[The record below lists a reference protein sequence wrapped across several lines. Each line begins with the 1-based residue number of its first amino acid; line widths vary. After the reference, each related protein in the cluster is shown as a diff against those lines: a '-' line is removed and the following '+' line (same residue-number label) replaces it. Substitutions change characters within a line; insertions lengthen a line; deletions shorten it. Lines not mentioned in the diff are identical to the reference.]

1 MARATAHGIRI
12 RGIGTCVP
20 GHRFDNRRDSVDF
33 APEEVRKVTGMA
45 GVERRPVGGDG
56 VCSSDLC
63 TAAAER
69 VLARLGWE
77 PASVELLILITQT
90 PDYFLPQTSSV
101 VHRRLGLGD
110 DCAAFDIG
118 LGCSGYPYGL
128 WTAAALMGPGGPRR
142 ALLLHGDTPA
152 RYSDRSD
159 RSVALLFGDGGSATA
174 LERAA
179 PDEPGGD
186 WSFVLHTDSA
196 GLEDMIIEGGGF
208 RDRFPADPRR
218 HFVRMQGANVFNFTL
233 KRLPP
238 LIRTALDQARTRADE
253 IDYFIL
259 HQSNQFIM
267 KHLAKKAEIPPEKM
281 PIILRDFGNTG
292 GCSIPLTVTQGGLA
306 RPGDRPLRL
315 LLLGYG
321 VGLSWASAL
330 IDLDPTAVLEHVEWG
345 GAA

>member
-1 MARATAHGIRI
+1 MARATASGVHI

-20 GHRFDNRRDSVDF
+20 RRRFDNRRDTAGFS
-33 APEEVRKVTGMA
+33 AEEIRKVTGMA
-45 GVERRPVGGDG
+45 GVDRRPVGGEG

-63 TAAAER
+63 AAAAER
-69 VLARLGWE
+69 VLQALDW
-77 PASVELLILITQT
+77 PAGSVDLLIMITQT
-90 PDYFLPQTSSV
+90 PDYFLPQTASV

-110 DCAAFDIG
+110 DCAAFDVG

-128 WTAAALMGPGGPRR
+128 WVATALMAQGGVRR

-174 LERAA
+174 LER
-179 PDEPGGD
+179 DEGGSAEPS
-186 WSFVLHTDSA
+186 WHFVLHTDSS

-208 RDRFPADPRR
+208 RERFPQDTRR
-218 HFVRMQGANVFNFTL
+218 HFVRMRGANVFNFTL

-238 LIRTALDQARTRADE
+238 LIRAALDHGRTPFED

-267 KHLAKKAEIPPEKM
+267 RHLARK
-281 PIILRDFGNTG
+281 RRSRRS
-292 GCSIPLTVTQGGLA
+292 GCRS
-306 RPGDRPLRL
+306 
-315 LLLGYG
+315 
-321 VGLSWASAL
+321 SWATSA
-330 IDLDPTAVLEHVEWG
+330 TR
-345 GAA
+345 AAARSR

>member
-1 MARATAHGIRI
+1 MARATANGIRI
-12 RGIGTCVP
+12 RGIGTCAP
-20 GHRFDNRRDSVDF
+20 RHRYDNRKDSTDF
-33 APEEVRKVTGMA
+33 TPEEIRKVTGMA
-45 GVERRPVGGDG
+45 GVERRPVAGEG

-63 TAAAER
+63 AAAAEQ
-69 VLARLGWE
+69 LLGRLGWA
-77 PASVELLILITQT
+77 PGSVDLLVMITQT
-90 PDYFLPQTSSV
+90 PDYFLPQTASV
-101 VHRRLGLGD
+101 VHRRLGLGEN
-110 DCAAFDIG
+110 CAAFDIG

-128 WTAAALMGPGGPRR
+128 WVVASLMNSGGVRR

-159 RSVALLFGDGGSATA
+159 RSVALLFGDAGSATA
-174 LERAA
+174 LERTDAG
-179 PDEPGGD
+179 EPRAEWG
-186 WSFVLHTDSA
+186 FVLHTDSS

-208 RDRFPADPRR
+208 RDRFPTDARR

-238 LIRTALDQARTRADE
+238 LIRSALDLGRVRAED

-267 KHLAKKAEIPPEKM
+267 KHLAKKVEIPPAKM

-292 GCSIPLTVTQGGLA
+292 GSSIPLTVTQGGLT
-306 RPGDRPLRL
+306 RPTDRPLKL
-315 LLLGYG
+315 LLVGYG

-330 IDLDPTAVLEHVEWG
+330 VDLAPAAILTHVEWE
-345 GAA
+345 ATA